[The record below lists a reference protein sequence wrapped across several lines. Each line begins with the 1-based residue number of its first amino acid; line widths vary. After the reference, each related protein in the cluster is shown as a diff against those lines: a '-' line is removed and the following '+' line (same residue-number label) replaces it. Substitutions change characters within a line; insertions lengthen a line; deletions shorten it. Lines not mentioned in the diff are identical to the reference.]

1 MIKKEAGILG
11 LLFLGDGT
19 TITRTTPLKVLVSVE
34 NITVSVLELVYFQG
48 HLADGGKKCNLYM

>member
-1 MIKKEAGILG
+1 MIKNEAGILG

-48 HLADGGKKCNLYM
+48 HLADCGKNM